1 MSGFNWKLTIEY
13 DGRPFYGWQRQP
25 RARSVQGEL
34 EKALSVIRRNT
45 INVIGAGRTDA
56 GVHAAGQ
63 VAHFKTDEQL
73 EPRRLCWQLN
83 AVLPD
88 EIVVTRIEP
97 VPDDFHARFSATGRT
112 YSYLIFNR
120 PSPSPFYRHHSW
132 WIAKDFDIEA
142 ARRAAAFLVG
152 VHDFAAF
159 TVTKDGSTV
168 RDIRSID
175 IFPESGALAFSAGG
189 LEGAGLG
196 LIRLRTTANAFL
208 HHMVRLIV
216 GTLAEAAVGKR
227 TPDSVASILAG
238 GDVRAAGARAPAK
251 GLRLEHVD
259 YD

>member
-63 VAHFKTDEQL
+63 VAHFKTDEEL

-83 AVLPD
+83 GVLPD

-142 ARRAAAFLVG
+142 ARRAAAFLIG
-152 VHDFAAF
+152 AHDFAAF
-159 TVTKDGSTV
+159 TVAKDGSTV
-168 RDIRSID
+168 RDVRSID
-175 IFPESGALAFSAGG
+175 IFPASDALAGSGVDSEAPGI
-189 LEGAGLG
+189 G
-196 LIRLRTTANAFL
+196 LIRLRITANAFL

-227 TPDSVASILAG
+227 TPYSVVKILAG